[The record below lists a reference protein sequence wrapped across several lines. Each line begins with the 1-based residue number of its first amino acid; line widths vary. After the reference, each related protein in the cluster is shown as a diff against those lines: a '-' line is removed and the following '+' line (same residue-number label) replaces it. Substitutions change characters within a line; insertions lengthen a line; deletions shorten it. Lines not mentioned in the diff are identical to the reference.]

1 MPPDT
6 LNVLTWHVHGSYL
19 ESLAACGHRIYLPV
33 GRGDEPGYAG
43 RTDGFD
49 WPSNLVEVDAARVSD
64 LELDVV
70 LSQSVRNWQQ
80 DRHEILSPEQL
91 REVPMVH
98 VEHDPPREHPT
109 DTRHPIDDPDA
120 LIVHV
125 THFNR
130 LMWDSGRTPTAV
142 IEHGV
147 RVPDDVTYTGELERG
162 LVVVNGLGW
171 RGRRLGLDLFLAA
184 RERLP
189 LDLVGMESIE
199 LGGLG
204 EVRPR
209 ELPRLM
215 GRYRFFFHPV
225 RYTSLGL
232 ALLQAMAVGV
242 PPVALATTEVV
253 ETIRDRVSGFT
264 STNPDVLHRRMEQLL
279 EDAELAH
286 RLGAGARH
294 TARTRYGIDR
304 FAAEWHALLADVTQ
318 RRRRGARRDPQVMEE
333 VA

>member
-1 MPPDT
+1 MPREG

-19 ESLAACGHRIYLPV
+19 ESLAACGHRILLPV
-33 GRGDEPGYAG
+33 GRDGEHGYGGRAAG
-43 RTDGFD
+43 FR
-49 WPSNLVEVDAARVSD
+49 WPSNVVEVDAARVSRT
-64 LELDVV
+64 ELDVV
-70 LSQSVRNWQQ
+70 LSQSRRNWEQ
-80 DRHEILSPEQL
+80 DRHELLSPRQL

-109 DTRHPIDDPDA
+109 DTRHFVDDERA
-120 LIVHV
+120 LLVHV

-130 LMWDSGRTPTAV
+130 LMWDSGSTPTAV

-147 RVPDDVTYTGELERG
+147 GVPPEARYTGELERG
-162 LVVVNGLGW
+162 LVVINGLGW

-189 LDLVGMESIE
+189 LDLVGMESAE

-204 EVRPR
+204 EVTPS

-242 PPVALATTEVV
+242 PPVALATTEAV
-253 ETIRDRVSGFT
+253 EAIRDRVTGFL
-264 STNPDVLHRRMEQLL
+264 STDPEVLMTRMEQLL
-279 EDAELAH
+279 ADPALAR

-294 TARTRYGIDR
+294 TARTRYGIAR
-304 FAAEWHALLADVTQ
+304 FGAQWRDLLERVA
-318 RRRRGARRDPQVMEE
+318 RRRAEAPPRLE
-333 VA
+333 VVA